1 MRSGT
6 LLRLISDENFHGDI
20 VRGLRRR
27 LPQLDLIRT
36 QDVGLAGADDPAILD
51 WANQHDR
58 ILLTHDRA
66 TMPLHAMHRF
76 RSGLKVAGIFIADD
90 RAAIGSV
97 IDELALAIQCSE
109 QNEWQD
115 QVVYCPLS

>member
-6 LLRLISDENFHGDI
+6 LLRLIVDENFHGDI

-27 LPQLDLIRT
+27 LPELDLIRI
-36 QDVGLAGADDPAILD
+36 QDVGLAGIDDPTLLD

-66 TMPLHAMHRF
+66 TMPFHAMQRF
-76 RSGLKVAGIFIADD
+76 RSGLKVAGIFVVDD
-90 RAAIGSV
+90 RAAIGRL
-97 IDELALAIQCSE
+97 IDELALAIECSD
-109 QNEWQD
+109 QIEWQD
-115 QVVYCPLS
+115 QVVYFPLS

>member
-1 MRSGT
+1 
-6 LLRLISDENFHGDI
+6 LISEENFHGDI

-27 LPQLDLIRT
+27 LPAVDLVRI
-36 QDVGLAGADDPAILD
+36 QDIGLAGIDDPTLLD

-66 TMPLHAMHRF
+66 TMPLHVLQRLH
-76 RSGLKVAGIFIADD
+76 SGLKVAGIFIVDD
-90 RAAIGSV
+90 RAAIGRI
-97 IDELALAIQCSE
+97 IDELALVIQCSD

-115 QVVYCPLS
+115 QVVYFPLS

>member
-27 LPQLDLIRT
+27 LPALDLVRI
-36 QDVGLAGADDPAILD
+36 QDIGLAGIDDPTLLD

-58 ILLTHDRA
+58 ILLTHDRT

-76 RSGLKVAGIFIADD
+76 RSGLKVAGIFIVDD
-90 RAAIGSV
+90 RAAIGGV
-97 IDELALAIQCSE
+97 IEELAIVIQCSD
-109 QNEWQD
+109 QKEWRD
-115 QVVYCPLS
+115 QVVYFPLS

>member
-27 LPQLDLIRT
+27 LPELDLIRM
-36 QDVGLAGADDPAILD
+36 QDVGLAGIDDPTLLD

-66 TMPLHAMHRF
+66 TMPLHAMNRF
-76 RSGLKVAGIFIADD
+76 RFGLKVAGIFIVDD
-90 RAAIGSV
+90 RAAIGSL
-97 IDELALAIQCSE
+97 IDELALVIQSSE

-115 QVVYCPLS
+115 QVVYFPLT

>member
-1 MRSGT
+1 MRSVI

-27 LPQLDLIRT
+27 LPQLDLVRM
-36 QDVGLAGADDPAILD
+36 QDVGLGGMDATPLLD

-66 TMPLHAMHRF
+66 TMPLHAIRRF
-76 RSGLKVAGIFIADD
+76 RPGLTAVGIFIVDD
-90 RAAIGSV
+90 RAAIGRI

-115 QVVYCPLS
+115 QVVYFPLM

>member
-1 MRSGT
+1 MRSET

-27 LPQLDLIRT
+27 LPELDLVRI
-36 QDVGLAGADDPAILD
+36 QAIGLAGIDDPTLLD
-51 WANQHDR
+51 WANKSDR

-66 TMPLHAMHRF
+66 TMPLHAMQRF

-90 RAAIGSV
+90 RAAIGRV
-97 IDELALAIQCSE
+97 IDELALVIQCSN
-109 QNEWQD
+109 QKEWRD
-115 QVVYCPLS
+115 QLVYFPLA